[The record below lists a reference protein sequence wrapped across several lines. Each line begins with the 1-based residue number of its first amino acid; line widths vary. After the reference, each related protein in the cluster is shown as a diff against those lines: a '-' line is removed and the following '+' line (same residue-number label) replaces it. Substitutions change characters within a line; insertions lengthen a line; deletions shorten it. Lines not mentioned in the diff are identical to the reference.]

1 MAVDIDIVYTG
12 DLHCEATHRPSG
24 TKLVTDAPVD
34 NGGKG
39 EAFSPTDLCATSLG
53 ACLVTTM
60 ALVAQRHGIELAGTT
75 VHVVKEMVAD
85 PRRRIGALRTTITF
99 PAGLAGLGGGPRP
112 PRGDRARLPGDPEPR
127 AGSRGADGVPLA
139 GLTGSPS
146 GFRGEHI
153 EIRT

>member
-24 TKLVTDAPVD
+24 SKLVTDAPVD

-53 ACLVTTM
+53 SCLVTTM
-60 ALVAQRHGIELAGTT
+60 ALVAVRHGIDLKGTA

-99 PAGLAGLGGGPRP
+99 PKGLLLAP
-112 PRGDRARLPGDPEPR
+112 GDRVRLEAAAHACPVKRSLAPEVE
-127 AGSRGADGVPLA
+127 VPMEFVY
-139 GLTGSPS
+139 P
-146 GFRGEHI
+146 
-153 EIRT
+153 

>member
-99 PAGLAGLGGGPRP
+99 PAGLSVSA
-112 PRGDRARLPGDPEPR
+112 GDRALLEATAR
-127 AGSRGADGVPLA
+127 ACPVEKSLGAGVEVPME
-139 GLTGSPS
+139 
-146 GFRGEHI
+146 FRWAD
-153 EIRT
+153 

>member
-12 DLHCEATHRPSG
+12 DLHCEATHLPSG
-24 TKLVTDAPVD
+24 TKIVTDAPVD

-60 ALVAQRHGIELAGTT
+60 ALVAVRHGIELKGTT

-85 PRRRIGALRTTITF
+85 PRRRIGRLRTTITF
-99 PAGLAGLGGGPRP
+99 PAGLATLPAS
-112 PRGDRARLPGDPEPR
+112 DRARLEATARACPVEQSLGPGVE
-127 AGSRGADGVPLA
+127 VPME
-139 GLTGSPS
+139 
-146 GFRGEHI
+146 FRWPD
-153 EIRT
+153 

>member
-39 EAFSPTDLCATSLG
+39 DAFSPTDLCATSLG

-60 ALVAQRHGIELAGTT
+60 ALVAQRHGIELAGTA

-99 PAGLAGLGGGPRP
+99 PAGLSLSGA
-112 PRGDRARLPGDPEPR
+112 DRALLEATARACPVTQSLGPHVEVPMEFRWPE
-127 AGSRGADGVPLA
+127 
-139 GLTGSPS
+139 
-146 GFRGEHI
+146 
-153 EIRT
+153 

>member
-1 MAVDIDIVYTG
+1 MAVDIDIVYKG

-39 EAFSPTDLCATSLG
+39 DAFSPTDLCATSLG

-75 VHVVKEMVAD
+75 VRVVKEMVAD

-99 PAGLAGLGGGPRP
+99 PAGLQVSAADRTLLEATAHACPVTQSLGP
-112 PRGDRARLPGDPEPR
+112 LVE
-127 AGSRGADGVPLA
+127 VPME
-139 GLTGSPS
+139 
-146 GFRGEHI
+146 FRWPD
-153 EIRT
+153 

>member
-60 ALVAQRHGIELAGTT
+60 ALVATRHGIELKGTT

-85 PRRRIGALRTTITF
+85 PRRRIGALRTTVTF
-99 PAGLAGLGGGPRP
+99 PAGLALTAQ
-112 PRGDRARLPGDPEPR
+112 DRALLEATARACPVEQSLGPGV
-127 AGSRGADGVPLA
+127 SVPME
-139 GLTGSPS
+139 
-146 GFRGEHI
+146 FRYP
-153 EIRT
+153 

>member
-53 ACLVTTM
+53 TCLVTTM
-60 ALVAQRHGIELAGTT
+60 ALVAVRHGIELKGTT
-75 VHVVKEMVAD
+75 VHVVKEMVSD

-99 PAGLAGLGGGPRP
+99 PPGLASLP
-112 PRGDRARLPGDPEPR
+112 PEERARLEATARACPVDRSVGENVEVPMEFRWPG
-127 AGSRGADGVPLA
+127 
-139 GLTGSPS
+139 
-146 GFRGEHI
+146 
-153 EIRT
+153 

>member
-53 ACLVTTM
+53 TCLVTTM
-60 ALVAQRHGIELAGTT
+60 ALVAQRHGIELAGTA

-85 PRRRIGALRTTITF
+85 PRRRIGALRTTVTF
-99 PAGLAGLGGGPRP
+99 PPGLDLPPEKRALLEATARACPVTQSLGPAVEVPMEFRW
-112 PRGDRARLPGDPEPR
+112 PG
-127 AGSRGADGVPLA
+127 
-139 GLTGSPS
+139 
-146 GFRGEHI
+146 
-153 EIRT
+153 

>member
-24 TKLVTDAPVD
+24 ARLVTDAPLD

-39 EAFSPTDLCATSLG
+39 EAFSPTDLCATSIG

-60 ALVAQRHGIELAGTT
+60 ALVAARHGIELRGTK

-85 PRRRIGALRTTITF
+85 PRRRIGALRTTVTF
-99 PAGLAGLGGGPRP
+99 PAGLALAPEKRSLLEATARACPIAQSLGPNVEVP
-112 PRGDRARLPGDPEPR
+112 VEFVWPG
-127 AGSRGADGVPLA
+127 
-139 GLTGSPS
+139 
-146 GFRGEHI
+146 
-153 EIRT
+153 

>member
-85 PRRRIGALRTTITF
+85 PRRRIGALRTTVTF
-99 PAGLAGLGGGPRP
+99 PADLSVSAGNRALLEATARACPVEKSLG
-112 PRGDRARLPGDPEPR
+112 PGVE
-127 AGSRGADGVPLA
+127 VPME
-139 GLTGSPS
+139 
-146 GFRGEHI
+146 FRWPG
-153 EIRT
+153 